1 MPTDLG
7 KTYEFKCFVPL
18 EAKDI
23 AELELFGDPFGRV
36 LLKIESSMNMAPKEV
51 IFAPPATIVYWQ
63 DGSRT
68 VVKCGEEDEFS
79 EEIGF
84 VLCFMKKWFGNTG
97 KFNDYINDALVGAKR
112 YYPDL
117 SSDVPDYIKKIKD
130 DVVRIFSKERMTRT
144 IYDGVSK
151 LPSAERRGRWI
162 YNANFAE
169 PPFKCSACGKSQGRL
184 STYCPV
190 CGSFNGEGGE
200 NDELQR

>member
-1 MPTDLG
+1 MPIDNC
-7 KTYEFKCFVPL
+7 KTLKDAIGYYKETSDPVNNINKSYGFECFVPL

-23 AELELFGDPFGRV
+23 AELTLYGDPFGRV
-36 LLKIESSMNMAPKEV
+36 LLKMESSMNMAPKEV

-117 SSDVPDYIKKIKD
+117 SSDVPDYIGWFRRWAKEKKLEA
-130 DVVRIFSKERMTRT
+130 SE
-144 IYDGVSK
+144 
-151 LPSAERRGRWI
+151 
-162 YNANFAE
+162 
-169 PPFKCSACGKSQGRL
+169 
-184 STYCPV
+184 
-190 CGSFNGEGGE
+190 
-200 NDELQR
+200 